1 MASLPNALHTAYRG
15 VRFLSRVAI
24 RDVSNLFA
32 YGPHTPRM
40 HERIWVDP
48 RQCETMNAEFN
59 WDDFGAIRKGD
70 WDIQSEPLAY
80 EPRTQASRDH
90 WVKIQACLAHWN
102 EGISWEATG
111 IYDHLLK
118 LIEKRGTTDECQ
130 SIEDIIHRYQRL
142 DEIFHIVRDNQR
154 LSSTAELSRLHFR
167 EAGGIVF
174 HVDRNLRPI
183 FGFWGC
189 HRFAMA
195 ITVGLSSIPAQ
206 VGVVHD
212 DAKDLWRNH
221 FSIARPCT
229 T

>member
-15 VRFLSRVAI
+15 VHFLSRVAI
-24 RDVSNLFA
+24 RDVSNLLA

-48 RQCETMNAEFN
+48 RQCETMNGNFN
-59 WDDFGAIRKGD
+59 WDDFGEIHKGD
-70 WDIQSEPLAY
+70 WDIQSEPLAV
-80 EPRTQASRDH
+80 EPRTQPSRSH

-102 EGISWEATG
+102 DGTSWEETG

-118 LIEKRGTTDECQ
+118 MIEERGVIDECH
-130 SIEDIIHRYQRL
+130 SIEDIVHRYQRL
-142 DEIFHIVRDNQR
+142 DEIFHMVRDNKR
-154 LSSTAELSRLHFR
+154 LSSADELSRVHVR

-221 FSIARPCT
+221 FSIAGPCT
-229 T
+229 R